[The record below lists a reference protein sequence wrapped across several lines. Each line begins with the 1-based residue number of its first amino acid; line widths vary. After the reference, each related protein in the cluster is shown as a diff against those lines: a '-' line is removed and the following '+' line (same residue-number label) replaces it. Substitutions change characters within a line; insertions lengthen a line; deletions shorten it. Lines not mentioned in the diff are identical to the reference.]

1 MQSKAKSEVSKEEP
15 KNQQVSEEASCE
27 KEASPTKMQSSSP
40 EAVQATELTADQVE
54 KEVSSKLKDLN
65 LQEQNDV
72 AKS

>member
-1 MQSKAKSEVSKEEP
+1 
-15 KNQQVSEEASCE
+15 
-27 KEASPTKMQSSSP
+27 MQSSSP

-54 KEVSSKLKDLN
+54 KEVSSKLKDLK